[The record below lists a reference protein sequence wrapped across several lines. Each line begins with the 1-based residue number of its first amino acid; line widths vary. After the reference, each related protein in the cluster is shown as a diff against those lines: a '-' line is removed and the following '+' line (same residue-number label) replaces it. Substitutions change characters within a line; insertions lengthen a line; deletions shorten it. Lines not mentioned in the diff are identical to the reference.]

1 MFPTRSCL
9 FASLGAIQGLTR
21 YLLLWMFFCPLG
33 FVPAFATTG
42 ADYWAPWVTKTTT
55 NSATI
60 NWRDSSGGAGSID
73 YATSSYYNDNQ
84 SFNQTA
90 SPLTTGTYHHELLI
104 GLEPNTTY
112 TYKVR
117 PSNNAD
123 IFSNRTFR
131 TLPQSGPFTFIVVS
145 DPQEGHTYSEA
156 QRFKYVADA
165 IAQERDVLFILHS
178 GDYARFDDE
187 SRWASF
193 FQVADGMLAKS
204 ALYPTIGNHEY
215 HNIANSA
222 LITAANNYHSAFDMP
237 LNYSFDCAGVRFIS
251 LNSPDPNNANG
262 DDPQT
267 SLTLAQSQVAWLR
280 DQLDNTMLGTF
291 TVHHHPIWSE
301 GKTTLD
307 TNLKPWE
314 TLYHTYNISATFS
327 GHVHN
332 YQRLLVQGIPYFIN
346 GNAGGPF
353 AVLSSTVPDGYQF
366 GATNQVGYLKV
377 SVDPANNV
385 ATAQEILVAH
395 FNLSDSNEA
404 AYVYSQPVLGD
415 STTFSLSPKASP
427 SSVVRESSGCFIATA
442 AYGSALDPSVKILR
456 DFRDKL
462 LLSNRLGY
470 SFVNAYYKVS
480 PPIADFI
487 RPSEFMKTI
496 VRTMLVPAVGF
507 AYLSL
512 ELGVLP
518 ALIVLLLS
526 AALIYLG
533 MIRALAWK
541 SQRLGA

>member
-1 MFPTRSCL
+1 MFTSRNRL
-9 FASLGAIQGLTR
+9 FASGDAIKRLTR
-21 YLLLWMFFCPLG
+21 YWLLLLLVCPLC
-33 FVPAFATTG
+33 FVPALADTG

-60 NWRDSSGGAGSID
+60 NWRDPSAGAGSID
-73 YATSSYYNDNQ
+73 YATSSYFNANQ
-84 SFNQTA
+84 SFNQTTSA
-90 SPLTTGTYHHELLI
+90 LTAGTYHHEPLN
-104 GLEPNTTY
+104 GLEPNTSY
-112 TYKVR
+112 TYRVR
-117 PSNNAD
+117 PSNSAD
-123 IFSNRTFR
+123 VFGNRTFR
-131 TLPQSGPFTFIVVS
+131 TMPLSGPFTFIVIG
-145 DPQEGHTYSEA
+145 DPQEGKDYTEA

-165 IAQERDVLFILHS
+165 IAKEEDVLFILHS

-187 SRWASF
+187 SRWTAF
-193 FQVADGMLAKS
+193 FQVADGMLAKTTI
-204 ALYPTIGNHEY
+204 YPTIGNHEY

-222 LITAANNYHSAFDMP
+222 LITAADNYHSAFDMP
-237 LNYSFDCAGVRFIS
+237 LNYSFDIAGVRFIS
-251 LNSPDPNNANG
+251 LNTPDPNNANG

-267 SLTLAQSQVAWLR
+267 SLALAQSQAPWLKQ
-280 DQLDNTMLGTF
+280 QLDNTMLGTF

-307 TNLKPWE
+307 ANLQSWE

-332 YQRLLVQGIPYFIN
+332 YQRLLVQAIPYFIN

-353 AVLSSTVPDGYQF
+353 ADLSSTVPDGYQT

-377 SVDPANNV
+377 RVDPANNM
-385 ATAQEILVAH
+385 ATAQEILLAH
-395 FNLSDSNEA
+395 FNVSDSNEA

-415 STTFSLSPKASP
+415 STSFALSPKTVST
-427 SSVVRESSGCFIATA
+427 SVQGDSGHCFIATA

-462 LLSNRLGY
+462 LLSNHLGH
-470 SFVNAYYKVS
+470 SFVNWYYKVS

-496 VRTMLVPAVGF
+496 VRIILVPAVSF
-507 AYLSL
+507 AYLSM

-518 ALIVLLLS
+518 TLIVFLFC
-526 AALIYLG
+526 AALVYLG
-533 MIRALAWK
+533 IIRVAAWK
-541 SQRLGA
+541 SRRLV

>member
-1 MFPTRSCL
+1 MSRIRNYRFT
-9 FASLGAIQGLTR
+9 SLDALQRLTR
-21 YLLLWMFFCPLG
+21 YLLLWLLFCPLC
-33 FVPAFATTG
+33 FVPVYAATG

-60 NWRDSSGGAGSID
+60 NWRDPSGGAGSID

-84 SFNQTA
+84 SFNQTTSA
-90 SPLTTGTYHHELLI
+90 LTAGTYHHELLV
-104 GLEPNTTY
+104 GLDPNTSY
-112 TYKVR
+112 TYRVR
-117 PSNNAD
+117 PSNSAD
-123 IFSNRTFR
+123 VFSNRTFR
-131 TLPQSGPFTFIVVS
+131 TMPLSGPFTFIVIG
-145 DPQEGHTYSEA
+145 DPQEGHTYTEA

-165 IAQERDVLFILHS
+165 IAKEKDVLFILHS

-187 SRWASF
+187 SRWAAF

-204 ALYPTIGNHEY
+204 AIYPTIGNHEY

-222 LITAANNYHSAFDMP
+222 LITAADNYRSAFDMP

-251 LNSPDPNNANG
+251 LDSPDPNSANG

-267 SLTLAQSQVAWLR
+267 SLALAQSQVPWLKA
-280 DQLDNTMLGTF
+280 QLDNALLGTF

-307 TNLKPWE
+307 ANLQSWE

-332 YQRLLVQGIPYFIN
+332 YQRLLVQGTPYFIN

-353 AVLSSTVPDGYQF
+353 AVLSSTVPDGYQT

-377 SVDPANNV
+377 TVDPANNV
-385 ATAQEILVAH
+385 ATAQEILLAH
-395 FNLSDSNEA
+395 FNVSDSNEA

-415 STTFSLSPKASP
+415 STTFSLSPKNVST
-427 SSVVRESSGCFIATA
+427 SGHGDSGHCFIATA

-462 LLSNRLGY
+462 LLSNRLGH
-470 SFVNAYYKVS
+470 SFVNWYYKVS
-480 PPIADFI
+480 PPIADLI
-487 RPSEFMKTI
+487 RPSEIMKTGVRI
-496 VRTMLVPAVGF
+496 VLIPAVGF

-512 ELGVLP
+512 ALGVLP
-518 ALIVLLLS
+518 ALIVLLFS
-526 AALIYLG
+526 AALICFW
-533 MIRALAWK
+533 IRRIAARK
-541 SQRLGA
+541 SQRFGA